1 MCLKG
6 KYGQKEGESMIEKE
20 YLNPFYEELE
30 KLIGLEHTEV
40 FLPSLSRN
48 EIECTKAPIF
58 T

>member
-40 FLPSLSRN
+40 FYHHFK
-48 EIECTKAPIF
+48 E
-58 T
+58 